1 MKLPGHGRLLV
12 LAPLLLAACALGDV
26 PLTPTAPPP
35 VTVQP
40 APTLTFA
47 GSCASTKELETWLQI
62 TSLLAADFL
71 AQMNTAAGLDRATL
85 YDSVIAMAQ
94 MRDSVFAAAT
104 PDCAIAAQLL
114 LTDAMDQAVAAFQ
127 QVANGE
133 MSDPREAIAR
143 FATQIEQVMA
153 LQTELAQRMEQQFR
167 EAAQATASAQ
177 P

>member
-1 MKLPGHGRLLV
+1 MNYRNCWSLLI
-12 LAPLLLAACALGDV
+12 PMLLAACALGDV
-26 PLTPTAPPP
+26 PPTATAPPP

-40 APTLTFA
+40 APTLMFA

-71 AQMNTAAGLDRATL
+71 AQMNTAAGLDRNAL
-85 YDSVIAMAQ
+85 YEPIAAMVQ

-114 LTDAMDQAVAAFQ
+114 LTDAMDQAVLTFQ
-127 QVANGE
+127 QIANGDLA
-133 MSDPREAIAR
+133 DPREAIAR
-143 FATQIEQVMA
+143 ITTQIEQALA